1 MMGRT
6 GNVNVIAT
14 AGIIISM
21 FLFILRY
28 PGTVNIDPATAA
40 TLFNLLPAF
49 IIIAISIYVT
59 AETRGGGRLGGCLGL
74 GIGLCY
80 LLNAVDGEGLITA
93 GMLSGLTLIQ
103 LQTWTMIGATV
114 FGFILYGTSR

>member
-1 MMGRT
+1 MGR
-6 GNVNVIAT
+6 GPNVKVIAT

-21 FLFILRY
+21 FFFILRY
-28 PGTVNIDPATAA
+28 PTIVNIDPATAT
-40 TLFNLLPAF
+40 TLFNLIPAF

-59 AETRGGGRLGGCLGL
+59 AETRGGGKLGGCLGL

-93 GMLSGLTLIQ
+93 EMLSGLTVIQ
-103 LQTWTMIGATV
+103 LQTWTMILATI
-114 FGFILYGTSR
+114 FGFILYGASRQ

>member
-1 MMGRT
+1 MGRKD
-6 GNVNVIAT
+6 NVNVIAT
-14 AGIIISM
+14 AGIIISI
-21 FLFILRY
+21 FFFILKY
-28 PGTVNIDPATAA
+28 PTVVNIDPSTAT

>member
-1 MMGRT
+1 MMGRK

-28 PGTVNIDPATAA
+28 PTTVNIDPATAA
-40 TLFNLLPAF
+40 TLFTLLPAF
-49 IIIAISIYVT
+49 IIISISIYVT

>member
-14 AGIIISM
+14 AGIIISI
-21 FLFILRY
+21 FFFILRY
-28 PGTVNIDPATAA
+28 PTVVNIDPATAT
-40 TLFNLLPAF
+40 TLFRLLPAF
-49 IIIAISIYVT
+49 IIIATSIYVT

-80 LLNAVDGEGLITA
+80 LLHAVDAEGLITA
-93 GMLSGLTLIQ
+93 EMLSGLTVIQ
-103 LQTWTMIGATV
+103 LQTWTMIAATV
-114 FGFILYGTSR
+114 FGFILYGGSR

>member
-1 MMGRT
+1 MGRT

-40 TLFNLLPAF
+40 TLFTLLPAF

>member
-1 MMGRT
+1 VGRR
-6 GNVNVIAT
+6 NDVNVIAT

>member
-1 MMGRT
+1 MGRR
-6 GNVNVIAT
+6 NDVNVIAT

-21 FLFILRY
+21 FFFILRY
-28 PGTVNIDPATAA
+28 PTVVNIDPTTAA
-40 TLFNLLPAF
+40 TLFTLLPAF

-80 LLNAVDGEGLITA
+80 LLNAANLEGIITV
-93 GMLSGLTLIQ
+93 GMLSGLTVPQ
-103 LQTWTMIGATV
+103 LQTWTMIASTI